1 MIMNSPGVRAPEFAR
16 HRDIWTRCL
25 TSKKLVDMVGGM
37 ADAGGRGDGRADLD
51 RSQYGMPALMRSA
64 RGVYAQA
71 IRAQLQLIG
80 IDELPANGAFILAG
94 IDASGGP
101 RHDLPAE
108 LGVTKQAV
116 NQVIDILV
124 NRGYLTRNPD
134 SGDRRR
140 VVLELTDRGQ
150 EAVDAVRCGIEAV
163 DRLLAERVSAE
174 QVDAMRS
181 ALIALTEIKGTAV
194 GTGAGRRPP
203 ARQPRQLLRLCPIFP
218 VRDLGAAL
226 AHYASLGFETVAHH
240 DGGGQ
245 YGFATRDGVQ
255 LHLATVGGTD
265 AHPADAYLFVRDA
278 DALHEEWSRP
288 GLAGHTYPVYP
299 TAYKLREGSHVDPD
313 GNVIRFGSPMPE

>member
-1 MIMNSPGVRAPEFAR
+1 
-16 HRDIWTRCL
+16 
-25 TSKKLVDMVGGM
+25 MVGGM
-37 ADAGGRGDGRADLD
+37 ADVGGRGGGRADLD
-51 RSQYGMPALMRSA
+51 RSQYGMPTLMRSA

-140 VVLELTDRGQ
+140 VVLELTDLGQ
-150 EAVDAVRCGIEAV
+150 EAVDAVRSGIEAV
-163 DRLLAERVSAE
+163 DRQLAERVSAE

-181 ALIALTEIKGTAV
+181 ALIALTEIKGTAA

-203 ARQPRQLLRLCPIFP
+203 ARQVRQLRRLCPVFP

-226 AHYASLGFETVAHH
+226 AHYASLGFETVTH

-255 LHLATVGGTD
+255 LHLATVSGTD
-265 AHPADAYLFVRDA
+265 EHPADAYLFVRDA

>member
-1 MIMNSPGVRAPEFAR
+1 MIVARNGLYLTKTGHDHEQPRRGGPEFAR

-25 TSKKLVDMVGGM
+25 TSKKLVDMVGGVS
-37 ADAGGRGDGRADLD
+37 DVGGRGGGRADLD
-51 RSQYGMPALMRSA
+51 RSQYGMPTLMRSA

-80 IDELPANGAFILAG
+80 IDELPANGAFILEG

-163 DRLLAERVSAE
+163 DRLLAERVS
-174 QVDAMRS
+174 RS
-181 ALIALTEIKGTAV
+181 SSGRFGRWIARGCAWVGGGLMTVASAGALAPAAALLIAGTEA
-194 GTGAGRRPP
+194 GA
-203 ARQPRQLLRLCPIFP
+203 Q
-218 VRDLGAAL
+218 
-226 AHYASLGFETVAHH
+226 AHKH
-240 DGGGQ
+240 
-245 YGFATRDGVQ
+245 
-255 LHLATVGGTD
+255 
-265 AHPADAYLFVRDA
+265 
-278 DALHEEWSRP
+278 SR
-288 GLAGHTYPVYP
+288 
-299 TAYKLREGSHVDPD
+299 
-313 GNVIRFGSPMPE
+313 

>member
-1 MIMNSPGVRAPEFAR
+1 
-16 HRDIWTRCL
+16 
-25 TSKKLVDMVGGM
+25 MVGGM
-37 ADAGGRGDGRADLD
+37 ADVGRRGGDRADVGGRAGLD
-51 RSQYGMPALMRSA
+51 RSQYATPTLMRSA

-71 IRAQLQLIG
+71 IRAQVQLIG
-80 IDELPANGAFILAG
+80 VDEMPANGAFILAG
-94 IDASGGP
+94 IDGSGGP
-101 RHDLPAE
+101 RQDLPTE

-116 NQVIDILV
+116 SQVIDILV

-134 SGDRRR
+134 PGDRRR
-140 VVLELTDRGQ
+140 VVLELTDLGQ
-150 EAVDAVRCGIEAV
+150 EVVDAVRCGIEAV
-163 DRLLAERVSAE
+163 DRQLAERVSAE

-194 GTGAGRRPP
+194 GTGTGRRPQ
-203 ARQPRQLLRLCPIFP
+203 ARQFRRLSPIFP

-226 AHYASLGFETVAHH
+226 AHYASLGFQTVAYE
-240 DGGGQ
+240 GGGQ
-245 YGFATRDGVQ
+245 YGFATRDGVR
-255 LHLATVGGTD
+255 LHLAAVSGTD
-265 AHPADAYLFVRDA
+265 THPADAYLFVRDA

>member
-1 MIMNSPGVRAPEFAR
+1 
-16 HRDIWTRCL
+16 L
-25 TSKKLVDMVGGM
+25 TNKKLVDIVGGVS
-37 ADAGGRGDGRADLD
+37 DVGGRGGGGADLD
-51 RSQYGMPALMRSA
+51 RNQYATPTLMRSA

-80 IDELPANGAFILAG
+80 VDELPANGAFILAG

-101 RHDLPAE
+101 RQDLPAE

-116 NQVIDILV
+116 SQVIDILV

-134 SGDRRR
+134 PGDRRR
-140 VVLELTDRGQ
+140 VVLELTDLGQ

-163 DRLLAERVSAE
+163 DRRLAERVSAE

-194 GTGAGRRPP
+194 AAGAGRRPP
-203 ARQPRQLLRLCPIFP
+203 ARQFRRLSPIFP

-226 AHYASLGFETVAHH
+226 AHYAALGFETVPY

-265 AHPADAYLFVRDA
+265 THPADAYLFVRDA